1 MDEIEADIQTKSIER
16 VKSVVIDEPVK
27 PKPKKERTQAQKE
40 AFEKARLKRAEN
52 LARKK
57 KEAQETLTNEYDDN
71 EDIASQTCP
80 QPEPQVVK
88 PAPKRRGRPRKKKVQ
103 EQPAEHF
110 IPPTQGFPSQVYP
123 TQEQA
128 RMMMFNPYAMYPP
141 QQHQPQQQP
150 VVNNYYY
157 GTNPIENKTE
167 TIREKVAELPQPPP
181 QEIES
186 SSEEE
191 YELPIDPR
199 MKFRFA

>member
-1 MDEIEADIQTKSIER
+1 MDEIEAEIQTKGIER
-16 VKSVVIDEPVK
+16 TKSIVSEEQPVK

-52 LARKK
+52 LALKK

-71 EDIASQTCP
+71 EDIVEP

-88 PAPKRRGRPRKKKVQ
+88 PTPKKRGRPRKKKVQ

-167 TIREKVAELPQPPP
+167 TIREQVANPLQPPPP
-181 QEIES
+181 QEES

-199 MKFRFA
+199 YKFRFA

>member
-1 MDEIEADIQTKSIER
+1 MDEIEAEIQTKGIER
-16 VKSVVIDEPVK
+16 TKSIVSEEQPVK

-71 EDIASQTCP
+71 EDIVEP
-80 QPEPQVVK
+80 EPEPQVVK
-88 PAPKRRGRPRKKKVQ
+88 PTPKKRGRPRKKKVQ

-181 QEIES
+181 QEES

-199 MKFRFA
+199 YKFRFA